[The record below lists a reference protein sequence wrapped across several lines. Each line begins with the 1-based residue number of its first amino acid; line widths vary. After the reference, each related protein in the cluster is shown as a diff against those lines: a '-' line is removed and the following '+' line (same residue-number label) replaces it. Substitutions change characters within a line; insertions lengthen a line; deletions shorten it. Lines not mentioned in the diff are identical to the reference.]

1 MDDINLRVLD
11 DDDGEPVRLPEPEP
25 RGNVD
30 MTMRLI
36 DGTVL
41 RVATSGERARL
52 TIAGPDG
59 MATALLSE
67 LDAEGLVSILDRATS
82 DIRRTKRGF

>member
-1 MDDINLRVLD
+1 MDDFDLRVLD

-25 RGNVD
+25 RGNVN
-30 MTMRLI
+30 MTMRLN

-41 RVATSGERARL
+41 RVATNGDRARL

-59 MATALLSE
+59 MATAA
-67 LDAEGLVSILDRATS
+67 LDSLDIEGIDSMLKCAETDVRRA
-82 DIRRTKRGF
+82 RRGF